1 MPAQSRAQ
9 RRRTNTR
16 QQRPSASA
24 KPRIYEAPADDTTVA
39 EEISEDVAVPAV
51 APTVIGTT
59 TTTLTPSTSSR
70 VARRMRTRAAPEPV
84 DYTKDY
90 RDTARDLR
98 LIALWSILL
107 CVGMFALY
115 FAQAN
120 GMF

>member
-16 QQRPSASA
+16 QQRPSAST
-24 KPRIYEAPADDTTVA
+24 KPRIYDVPADDITLA
-39 EEISEDVAVPAV
+39 EQITEDVAIPAV
-51 APTVIGTT
+51 APTATDT

-107 CVGMFALY
+107 FVGMFALY
-115 FAQAN
+115 FARAN